1 MRRAGKEEI
10 GLRSR
15 LGVFGPGWSAC
26 IGWRVNWVGAL
37 YLKPRASCAAL
48 DFHGAGFFPPGT
60 HGKGQGLC
68 PMHEMSLRFATLLQ
82 SLLRGAWVR
91 PLKPPLPTLFV
102 ISLNHTLPLLF
113 LYRCQLDKSNP
124 TTVELGAVALE
135 YGPRCQLFFLHLF
148 F

>member
-1 MRRAGKEEI
+1 MQLWISTE
-10 GLRSR
+10 
-15 LGVFGPGWSAC
+15 PGS
-26 IGWRVNWVGAL
+26 
-37 YLKPRASCAAL
+37 S
-48 DFHGAGFFPPGT
+48 PPGLMA
-60 HGKGQGLC
+60 KDRVC

-124 TTVELGAVALE
+124 TTVVLGAVALE